1 MLRER
6 NNNNNKQNDQFLLDI
21 IGDNIRW
28 KSNDFFHYTI
38 KLILLYLLFNY
49 RTRLIENFV
58 SIFSLSFFPFFP
70 PPSRTISIAFKKFP
84 SPKNTKFPPGDYDS
98 RNNDGSGGKLGLTEK
113 FLRQIVSTVLIVQLW
128 IKTLLRYNVK
138 IGDVS
143 ISTLIFVYTHK
154 YIRSTIVCETEY
166 LTKKLILKV
175 SKYIYIYI
183 WIILCTRAWF
193 VI

>member
-58 SIFSLSFFPFFP
+58 SIFSSLFLSFLSP

-128 IKTLLRYNVK
+128 IKTLPVITWKLEMYRYQRSFSCIRTN
-138 IGDVS
+138 
-143 ISTLIFVYTHK
+143 IFVPP
-154 YIRSTIVCETEY
+154 S
-166 LTKKLILKV
+166 
-175 SKYIYIYI
+175 
-183 WIILCTRAWF
+183 F
-193 VI
+193 VKPNI